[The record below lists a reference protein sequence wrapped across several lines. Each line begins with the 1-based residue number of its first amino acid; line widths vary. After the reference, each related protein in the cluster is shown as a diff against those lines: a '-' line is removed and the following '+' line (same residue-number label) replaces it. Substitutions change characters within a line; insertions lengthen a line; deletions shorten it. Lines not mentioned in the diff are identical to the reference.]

1 MQEKLENNLLLDLH
15 IGLITSYS
23 TLKITAVII
32 TAARLALGIYAQY
45 GIIRPK
51 VNMTKA
57 PVHKQPNVVLTPEA
71 ELTAVLE
78 KDPVIGMAETKELI
92 KLQIPKATIS

>member
-1 MQEKLENNLLLDLH
+1 
-15 IGLITSYS
+15 
-23 TLKITAVII
+23 
-32 TAARLALGIYAQY
+32 
-45 GIIRPK
+45 
-51 VNMTKA
+51 MTKA

-78 KDPVIGMAETKELI
+78 KDPVIGMAETKELM

>member
-1 MQEKLENNLLLDLH
+1 M
-15 IGLITSYS
+15 GLMTSYS
-23 TLKITAVII
+23 TLNMTAVII
-32 TAARLALGIYAQY
+32 TAARLAFGIYAQY

-57 PVHKQPNVVLTPEA
+57 PVHRHPKVVFTPDA

-78 KDPVIGMAETKELI
+78 KDPVIGIADTNELI